1 MNINVLKDKDEARFY
16 TSESVIYAKIHTNIF
31 KVVPEKELADLL
43 IQYQLGSDSGDQQQ
57 YYLITTDEH
66 FSFLQQT
73 VSADDSDHNDN
84 INRSLS
90 EKKIISVL
98 ENAISK
104 KASDVHFIRED
115 ESAIIKMRVNGKVEI
130 YQEIKKASDCDEM
143 LFVLYNVMAT
153 TKETTWNTKNPQD
166 ANILLTINKISYRFR
181 YAHMPIF
188 GTGASSYHAVVRV
201 IYPNLDK
208 QVCTNLATLGLL
220 KEEELLMDNILSN
233 PSGLVIVSGVTGS
246 GKSTSLKNYMEYLYF
261 TKHNKKGTV
270 LTVED
275 PVEYVIEGAQQS
287 SVTKSKDGENL
298 FAVAV
303 RSAMRRDPDILM
315 IGEIRDKDTGNAL
328 ASAVESGHLCL
339 ATVHAGNCVG
349 VLQRLSG
356 LGVGLDKLSTP
367 GFIVGITN
375 QKLVPVLCT
384 ECSTEGVND
393 YGRKVRIQGEGCNHC
408 GKHGITGR
416 KLILEQLVPDF
427 EILKMVSEQRWVDI
441 YAYNKT
447 RRVKDKL
454 SEGYG
459 IKDKIYY
466 LCLEGIVC
474 SAYFKSSYG
483 PMEIE
488 DEDRIFSVYQSN
500 Q

>member
-1 MNINVLKDKDEARFY
+1 MNITILKDINNIDFSLKEKK
-16 TSESVIYAKIHTNIF
+16 IYALLYSKEYL
-31 KVVPEKELADLL
+31 VVPENEIHELFMN
-43 IQYQLGSDSGDQQQ
+43 YQLGNNVQGEE
-57 YYLITTDEH
+57 YYLILPDNN
-66 FSFLQQT
+66 FLELKNT
-73 VSADDSDHNDN
+73 
-84 INRSLS
+84 LS
-90 EKKIISVL
+90 EETAKTPVAIKRSDSEKRIISVL
-98 ENAISK
+98 EEAIIK
-104 KASDVHFIRED
+104 KASDVHFVRED
-115 ESAIIKMRVNGKVEI
+115 DIARIKMRINGKVELF
-130 YQEIKKASDCDEM
+130 QELQCNSCDEM
-143 LFVLYNVMAT
+143 LFVLYNVMAS

-166 ANILLTINKISYRFR
+166 ANILIDINKVSYRFR

-188 GTGASSYHAVVRV
+188 GTSSLSYHAVIRV

-208 QVCTNLATLGLL
+208 SVCTDLATLGLF
-220 KEEELLMDNILSN
+220 KVEEELMDNILSN

-261 TKHNKKGTV
+261 TKHHEKGTV

-287 SVTKSKDGENL
+287 SVTKSKGDENL

-315 IGEIRDKDTGNAL
+315 IGEIRDQDTGKAL

-375 QKLVPVLCT
+375 QKLAPLVCP
-384 ECSTEGVND
+384 ECSTETVND
-393 YGRKVRIQGEGCNHC
+393 YDRPVRVQGAGCERC
-408 GKHGITGR
+408 KGHGIIGR
-416 KLILEQLVPDF
+416 KLVLEQLVPDF
-427 EILKMVSEQRWVDI
+427 EVLKLVSEQRWVDI

-447 RRVKDKL
+447 RRAKDKL
-454 SEGYG
+454 SEGFS

-466 LCLEGIVC
+466 LCLSGLVC
-474 SAYFKSSYG
+474 SDYFKSSYG
-483 PMEIE
+483 PMELE
-488 DEDRIFSVYQSN
+488 DENLIFQVHQSN
-500 Q
+500 T